1 MPHEIL
7 QKEDLDLENW
17 VQDIMDENYCTIKQ
31 IEPRL
36 MVQRY
41 NGQTY
46 EQALPYLRG
55 ICITRQNITS
65 FHFHAFENGYRNVI
79 NNDLELAVTFGS
91 GNLLQLY
98 INGEIHGELKY
109 AHELQNVY
117 FKLAGHCLQVSL
129 YGS

>member
-17 VQDIMDENYCTIKQ
+17 VQDIMDGNYCTIKQ

-36 MVQRY
+36 IVQRY

-46 EQALPYLRG
+46 EQALSYLRG

-98 INGEIHGELKY
+98 INGKY
-109 AHELQNVY
+109 KANSDMHTSFRMFISN
-117 FKLAGHCLQVSL
+117 
-129 YGS
+129 